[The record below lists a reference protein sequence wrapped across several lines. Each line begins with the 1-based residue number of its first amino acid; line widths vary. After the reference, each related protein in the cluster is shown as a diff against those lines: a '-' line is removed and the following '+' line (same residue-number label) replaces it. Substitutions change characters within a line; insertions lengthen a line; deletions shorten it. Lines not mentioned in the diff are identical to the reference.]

1 MSPATERRRRLQVL
15 EFQSNLPAVP
25 DYGPRVQIS
34 NHGFHQN
41 PMNATLPPLM
51 PDYCRIPNS
60 VLSPQRERM
69 NALARTYRQPES
81 LPPSNHLHAA
91 AANAGGCCVGGH
103 RQQHCSRHRRC
114 NLHL

>member
-81 LPPSNHLHAA
+81 LPPSL
-91 AANAGGCCVGGH
+91 GGTLAKEQDRWWWVDPA
-103 RQQHCSRHRRC
+103 RRPKV
-114 NLHL
+114 

>member
-25 DYGPRVQIS
+25 DYPRVQIS

-51 PDYCRIPNS
+51 PDYSRIPNS

-81 LPPSNHLHAA
+81 LPLIGPTPAQRSVL
-91 AANAGGCCVGGH
+91 
-103 RQQHCSRHRRC
+103 QQ
-114 NLHL
+114 